1 MSENKMPSSMTMIK
15 DPILEPYFIGKDS
28 NIYTDYQTVMHGTNT
43 KGRGRKTRSKEAIK
57 TLTFHSD
64 IASALNSIA
73 KMKVEERPVFNSI
86 KEYIGAWESVR
97 NEIKQMVNI

>member
-1 MSENKMPSSMTMIK
+1 MSESQLPSSMTMIK
-15 DPILEPYFIGKDS
+15 DPVLEPYFIGKDS
-28 NIYTDYQTVMHGTNT
+28 NSYTVYQLVLPGTNT
-43 KGRGRKTRSKEAIK
+43 GRGRKIREKESVK
-57 TLTFHSD
+57 TLSFHND

-86 KEYIGAWESVR
+86 REYIDAWEVVR

>member
-1 MSENKMPSSMTMIK
+1 MSENKIPSSMTMIK

-28 NIYTDYQTVMHGTNT
+28 NSYTVYQTVMPGTNT
-43 KGRGRKTRSKEAIK
+43 KGRGRKTRTKETVK

-73 KMKVEERPVFNSI
+73 KMKVEDRPVFNSI
-86 KEYIGAWESVR
+86 REYIDAWESVR
-97 NEIKQMVNI
+97 NEIKQMVKI